1 MTHETIAA
9 LLGDWLDGELDAAA
23 SASVSAHVEGCP
35 ACAGEARRLR
45 ALGAALFRAPAAAD
59 PRATEAFVSRVMARV
74 EAEAVSPWERFAAR
88 VLAPALGLA
97 LAGLVF
103 AISMPGPDEDAPLGV
118 AAVSVDAGS
127 AFEAAP

>member
-1 MTHETIAA
+1 MTHEKVREI
-9 LLGDWLDGELDAAA
+9 LGEWIDRELDASA
-23 SASVSAHVEGCP
+23 SAAVSAHVEACP
-35 ACAGEARRLR
+35 ACESEARRLR
-45 ALGAALFRAPAAAD
+45 ALGAALFRAPATAD
-59 PRATEAFVSRVMARV
+59 PRATEAFVARVTARV

-118 AAVSVDAGS
+118 AALSIDAGS